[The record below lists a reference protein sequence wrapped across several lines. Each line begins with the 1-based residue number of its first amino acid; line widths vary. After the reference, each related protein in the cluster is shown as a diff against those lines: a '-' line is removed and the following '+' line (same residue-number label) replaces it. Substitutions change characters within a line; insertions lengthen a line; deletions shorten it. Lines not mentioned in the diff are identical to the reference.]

1 MSKFNSSALRQ
12 FIGEGEKEA
21 PPVFV
26 GREHILDDI
35 LAVSK
40 ESWKPGAWFREGS
53 HGVAGN
59 TRIVH
64 GAPGAG
70 KSSILRRLED
80 WEMTPSAASGLPGVR
95 PRVLLLNSAA
105 IGSPADLLEPLAE
118 LVCKRRAVDFVREYE
133 RHLSLGVSLGGVGV
147 NVGEGTRESRDF
159 PLAGI
164 KQFKN
169 WVRSLPWHSRLKA
182 PVIVAIDE
190 AQRFDHDAGSLV
202 ARVLQALH
210 DNAWSLPLT
219 LVLAGLGDTPDK
231 SQKMQLTRGTRL
243 HEVGCLSDGETRQVM
258 EGFCRT
264 FGVNAEGFEARLV
277 AYAEPSEGWPRH
289 LHFAQAVLGQELLK
303 VHGDMQALDWDL
315 LDAEFRKSRIS
326 YYRAQQSPMM
336 ESAKGLTAAV
346 MMQFKAGMELPDI
359 ENLVHESQKEERRF
373 SLPKSFSGSPDP
385 VLGFLSHLVHQ
396 GAIQK
401 SDDSTYYSPIPSFRS
416 FLIEQGGGS

>member
-159 PLAGI
+159 SLAGI

-219 LVLAGLGDTPDK
+219 LVL
-231 SQKMQLTRGTRL
+231 
-243 HEVGCLSDGETRQVM
+243 
-258 EGFCRT
+258 
-264 FGVNAEGFEARLV
+264 
-277 AYAEPSEGWPRH
+277 
-289 LHFAQAVLGQELLK
+289 
-303 VHGDMQALDWDL
+303 
-315 LDAEFRKSRIS
+315 
-326 YYRAQQSPMM
+326 
-336 ESAKGLTAAV
+336 
-346 MMQFKAGMELPDI
+346 
-359 ENLVHESQKEERRF
+359 
-373 SLPKSFSGSPDP
+373 
-385 VLGFLSHLVHQ
+385 
-396 GAIQK
+396 
-401 SDDSTYYSPIPSFRS
+401 
-416 FLIEQGGGS
+416 